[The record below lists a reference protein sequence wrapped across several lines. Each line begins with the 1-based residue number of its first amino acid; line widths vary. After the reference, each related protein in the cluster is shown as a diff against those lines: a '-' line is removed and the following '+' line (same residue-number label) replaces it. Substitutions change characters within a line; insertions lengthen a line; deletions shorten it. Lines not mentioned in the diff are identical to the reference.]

1 MREEVVSSKPDGNRM
16 TYVQDP
22 GWGKGNAFSCS
33 AASKELA
40 PPVLYIS
47 KPGALSDAFLPVKAL
62 ASCYTH
68 ARILN
73 CKPLSQ
79 GYSKMAALK

>member
-1 MREEVVSSKPDGNRM
+1 MSSKLGV

-33 AASKELA
+33 AARKELT
-40 PPVLYIS
+40 PPVLYMP
-47 KPGALSDAFLPVKAL
+47 KPGALSNAFLSVKAL

-68 ARILN
+68 ACTLS
-73 CKPLSQ
+73 CKLLSQ